1 MPRISRLSTVRAAAS
16 FAGGA
21 LIALVGARVLP
32 PIIAQA
38 RGTARTR
45 AGGDPLASLL
55 DDHRAIMSHLNAMVE
70 SADREVFSRAQHFLR
85 LKRRLGAHAMAEEDV
100 VYPALR
106 ERVELTDDATE
117 LYEEH
122 AEMKVL
128 LYKLEQTS
136 KSDEQW
142 HLHATELRTLIERHI
157 RQEEDVDFPK
167 LRATLDETTSSEL
180 ASKIEREKA
189 LLL

>member
-1 MPRISRLSTVRAAAS
+1 MPRTSHFSPLRTAAS

-21 LIALVGARVLP
+21 LIALIGSRLLP
-32 PIIAQA
+32 PVVAQA
-38 RGTARTR
+38 RGAARTR
-45 AGGDPLASLL
+45 NGGDPLAVLL
-55 DDHRAIMSHLNAMVE
+55 DDHRMIMSHLDAMVE
-70 SADREVFSRAQHFLR
+70 SADEEMFNRTQHLLR
-85 LKRRLGAHAMAEEDV
+85 LKRRLAAHALAEEDV

-106 ERVELTDDATE
+106 ERAAPAEEVTD

-128 LYKLEQTS
+128 LYKLAQTP
-136 KSDEQW
+136 KNDEQW
-142 HLHATELRTLIERHI
+142 HRHATDLRTLIERHI

-167 LRATLDETTSSEL
+167 LRAALDETTSSEL
-180 ASKIEREKA
+180 ASNIEREKA

>member
-1 MPRISRLSTVRAAAS
+1 MPRVSRISPIRAAAS

-21 LIALVGARVLP
+21 VIALLGARLLP
-32 PIIAQA
+32 PLVAQA
-38 RGTARTR
+38 RGAARMR
-45 AGGDPLASLL
+45 AGGDPFTTLL
-55 DDHRAIMSHLNAMVE
+55 QDHRAIMFHLDAMVE
-70 SADREVFSRAQHFLR
+70 SADSEVFGRGQHLLR
-85 LKRRLGAHAMAEEDV
+85 LKRRLAAHAMAEEDI

-106 ERVELTDDATE
+106 ESGGGIDDSAK

-122 AEMKVL
+122 AQMKVL

-142 HLHATELRTLIERHI
+142 HRHATELRTLIERHI
-157 RQEEDVDFPK
+157 RQEEDVDFPR
-167 LRATLDETTSSEL
+167 LRAALDEATSSNL

>member
-1 MPRISRLSTVRAAAS
+1 MPRASHLSPLRFAAS

-21 LIALVGARVLP
+21 LIALVGSRLLP
-32 PIIAQA
+32 PLVAQA
-38 RGTARTR
+38 RGAARMK
-45 AGGDPLASLL
+45 ADGDPLATLL
-55 DDHRAIMSHLNAMVE
+55 DDHRAILSHLDAMAE
-70 SADREVFSRAQHFLR
+70 SADTEVFVRTQHLLR
-85 LKRRLGAHAMAEEDV
+85 LKRRLAAHALAEEDI

-106 ERVELTDDATE
+106 EHLETVDDATH

-136 KSDEQW
+136 KGDGQW
-142 HLHATELRTLIERHI
+142 HLHATELRTLVQRHI
-157 RQEEDVDFPK
+157 RQEEEVDFPK
-167 LRATLDETTSSEL
+167 LRETLDEATSTEL
-180 ASKIEREKA
+180 ASKIAREKA

>member
-1 MPRISRLSTVRAAAS
+1 MARTSHRSPIRAAAT

-21 LIALVGARVLP
+21 LLAFVGTRLLP
-32 PIIAQA
+32 PIVAQA
-38 RGTARTR
+38 RGAARSR

-55 DDHRAIMSHLNAMVE
+55 DDHRTIMFCLDAMVE
-70 SADREVFSRAQHFLR
+70 SADGEVFNRTQHLAR
-85 LKRRLGAHAMAEEDV
+85 LKRRLAIHAMAEEDI

-106 ERVELTDDATE
+106 DRPEMVDNTAR

-128 LYKLEQTS
+128 LYRLEQTP
-136 KSDEQW
+136 KRDEQW
-142 HLHATELRTLIERHI
+142 HLHATGLRTLIARHI
-157 RQEEDVDFPK
+157 RQEEDIEFPK
-167 LRATLDETTSSEL
+167 LRALLDERMSAEL
-180 ASKIEREKA
+180 ASRIEREKS

>member
-1 MPRISRLSTVRAAAS
+1 MPRRSHRSPIRAGAT

-21 LIALVGARVLP
+21 LLAFIGTRLLP
-32 PIIAQA
+32 PIVAQA
-38 RGTARTR
+38 RGAARSK

-55 DDHRAIMSHLNAMVE
+55 DDHRTIMHHLDAMVE
-70 SADREVFSRAQHFLR
+70 SADSEVFNRTQHLLR
-85 LKRRLGAHAMAEEDV
+85 LKRSLAAHAMAEEDI

-106 ERVELTDDATE
+106 DRPETADGATH

-128 LYKLEQTS
+128 LYKLERTP
-136 KSDEQW
+136 KRDEQW
-142 HLHATELRTLIERHI
+142 HLHATELSTLIERHI

-167 LRATLDETTSSEL
+167 LRAALDEGMSREL
-180 ASKIEREKA
+180 AAKIEREKA

>member
-1 MPRISRLSTVRAAAS
+1 MPRASHLSPLRFAAS

-21 LIALVGARVLP
+21 LIALVGSRLLP
-32 PIIAQA
+32 PLVAQA
-38 RGTARTR
+38 RGAARMR
-45 AGGDPLASLL
+45 ADGDPLATLL
-55 DDHRAIMSHLNAMVE
+55 DDHRAILSHLDAMAE
-70 SADREVFSRAQHFLR
+70 SADTEVFVRTQHLLR
-85 LKRRLGAHAMAEEDV
+85 LKRRLAAHALAEEDI

-106 ERVELTDDATE
+106 EHLETVDDATH

-136 KSDEQW
+136 KGDGQW
-142 HLHATELRTLIERHI
+142 HLHATELRTLVQRHI
-157 RQEEDVDFPK
+157 RQEEEVDFPK
-167 LRATLDETTSSEL
+167 LRETLDEATSTEL
-180 ASKIEREKA
+180 ASKIAREKA